1 MFLTEAELQALSGRV
16 KPSAQVRWLKAE
28 KIAYIVGGDGKP
40 KVLRDLVVARLG
52 GTGHTRPEPQLRLAS

>member
-1 MFLTEAELQALSGRV
+1 MFLTEAELQTLSGKV

-28 KIAYIVGGDGKP
+28 KIAHIIGGDGKP

-52 GTGHTRPEPQLRLAS
+52 GGTQTCPEPQLRLAS

>member
-1 MFLTEAELQALSGRV
+1 MFLTEAELQTLSGKV

-28 KIAYIVGGDGKP
+28 KIAHIIGGDGKP

-52 GTGHTRPEPQLRLAS
+52 GGAQTRPEPQLRLAS